1 MSRISNLILVLL
13 VLSLQFADNL
23 LVLLMRILGSAQLIL
38 IGLYL
43 LSCTFDFF
51 HSGVNL
57 VI

>member
-1 MSRISNLILVLL
+1 MSRLSNLILVLL
-13 VLSLQFADNL
+13 VLCLQFGDNL

-43 LSCTFDFF
+43 LSCTFDLF
-51 HSGVNL
+51 HSGVDL